1 MKNTCFA
8 AAPGGKCRV
17 LLVGAC
23 PGGSCPFYKTK
34 AQLDLE
40 RARTKASLQ
49 RLSDEDRSWIAE
61 KYYDE
66 NKLWR
71 EIGA

>member
-1 MKNTCFA
+1 MKNMCFA

-23 PGGSCPFYKTK
+23 QGKDCPFYKTQ
-34 AQLDLE
+34 AQLDQE
-40 RARTKASLQ
+40 RAQVKVSLQ

-71 EIGA
+71 EISA